1 MATQPSGKRPSAS
14 DTPGPQLKRQRIDN
28 IKNNGGL
35 ASLDRAVSPPPL
47 RREPSSIALQVPAI
61 DETNGDIF
69 VRAYLKDRQ
78 NQGIKDVDT
87 IDLTGEEQVLFN
99 GSMVNAHVDHEQ
111 KQEEE
116 RLKPVSHEKK
126 RNNGFVTGQ
135 GQTKRLA
142 SPFQLTWIRDL
153 PDSDNVDAIRI
164 HDILGDVMIKEA
176 WIFNFLI
183 DVDWVM

>member
-1 MATQPSGKRPSAS
+1 MATQSSGKRPSAS
-14 DTPGPQLKRQRIDN
+14 DTPEPQLKRQRMDN

-35 ASLDRAVSPPPL
+35 ASLDRAISPPPL
-47 RREPSSIALQVPAI
+47 RREPSSIALQVPTI
-61 DETNGDIF
+61 DEANDDIF

-87 IDLTGEEQVLFN
+87 IDLTVEEQVLFD
-99 GSMVNAHVDHEQ
+99 GSMVNANVDHEQ
-111 KQEEE
+111 KREEE
-116 RLKPVSHEKK
+116 RLKPEFHEKK
-126 RNNGFVTGQ
+126 GNGFVTGQ

-153 PDSDNVDAIRI
+153 PDSDNIDAIRI